1 MMNEPLSASEKR
13 RLAEAVR
20 KACIRAALAGYEQAA
35 MDGLCHEGAWEVAV
49 GAIRMLDVERL
60 IQPDQ
65 QFEQ

>member
-1 MMNEPLSASEKR
+1 MNESLSVNEKKG
-13 RLAEAVR
+13 LAEAVR

-49 GAIRMLDVERL
+49 GAMRMLDVERL